1 MRQYVAARL
10 PDYMVPSAVV
20 VLDALPVTVNGK
32 LDRAA
37 LPAPEFGGVVISRE
51 PRTAAE
57 EIVCGLFAE
66 VLGLERVGADDS
78 FFELGGDSLLAMRVI
93 SRVRAVLDA
102 ELGIGDLFTAA
113 SPAELA
119 ELAGNSAVP
128 RTSLAPA
135 PRPAVLPLSFG
146 QQRMW
151 FLNRLEGAGGVY
163 NLPLAMRLTG
173 HLNVAALEAALGD
186 VADRHES
193 LRTIFPETGGTPR
206 QEILGGPAGRPALVI
221 RQVAEEDVSTAL
233 AAEAGRGF
241 DLRSEPP
248 WRPVVLAVSPTEHVL
263 MIVMHHIAGDG
274 WSMGVLARDL
284 GTAYAA
290 RCAGQAPGWAALPVQ
305 YADYAIWQRGVLGVG
320 RRPGQRGG
328 GSAGVLAAG
337 AGRDPGGDSA
347 ARRPASPGHGVASGW
362 GGAG

>member
-1 MRQYVAARL
+1 MSRSRSADSGSSPAEIEAALAAHPAVGAAAVIAREDQPGQKRLVGYVVPAAGTAPEAGGNGAARAAGNGAGAGGNGAGADGNGHSAPLDVPTLRQYVAARL
-10 PDYMVPSAVV
+10 PEYMVPSAVV

-37 LPAPEFGGVVISRE
+37 LPAPEFGGVVMSRE

-119 ELAGNSAVP
+119 ELAGNNAVP

-173 HLNVAALEAALGD
+173 
-186 VADRHES
+186 R
-193 LRTIFPETGGTPR
+193 PERGCAGGR
-206 QEILGGPAGRPALVI
+206 AGGCRGPAREPAHHLPRDRRHTAAGDPGRPGRAA
-221 RQVAEEDVSTAL
+221 RAGDPPGSRGGRCPRRWPRKQGAAST
-233 AAEAGRGF
+233 
-241 DLRSEPP
+241 LRSEPP
-248 WRPVVLAVSPTEHVL
+248 WRARAV
-263 MIVMHHIAGDG
+263 G
-274 WSMGVLARDL
+274 GV
-284 GTAYAA
+284 
-290 RCAGQAPGWAALPVQ
+290 
-305 YADYAIWQRGVLGVG
+305 
-320 RRPGQRGG
+320 
-328 GSAGVLAAG
+328 
-337 AGRDPGGDSA
+337 AGR
-347 ARRPASPGHGVASGW
+347 ARADDRDASHRG
-362 GGAG
+362 